1 MIDPPSFIYI
11 SEILEDFFHSFLTIQ
26 KGVKNYIFV
35 LNIVNFKCE
44 KLPHIENRWGKIGQP

>member
-1 MIDPPSFIYI
+1 MIAPPSFIDI

-35 LNIVNFKCE
+35 LNIVNFKCA
-44 KLPHIENRWGKIGQP
+44 KLPHIEN